1 MAVNYDEKILSRIG
15 SRTDNKLNEEIKN
28 GIFVVDPNKIVTED
42 YSGQY
47 IKDRYVKQED
57 MVMYANITARM
68 APDNHILENGNGDSD
83 IVVSLGQIGVN
94 FLNPY
99 SQAPR
104 DEKSGKI
111 IFGDK
116 KFKDKFTTEW
126 SDYFTSNAE
135 QGTFFDPE
143 TFGISNIDV
152 THNASLTPIIK
163 AEFIDVQGRTL
174 LERGND
180 PENPYNIFYRFPYPL
195 FTLTIKGY
203 FGKAIEYP
211 LVMTK
216 TSTTFD
222 ANTGN
227 YVIRAE
233 FLSKTFSLYNNFL
246 MFYSYV
252 APYMYKDPDKE
263 NTFLGRKLLR
273 ALYDKQN
280 KEYEKIYG
288 ADSPEYKKRQ
298 IDGAPTL
305 IDLARGQE
313 ELNISELQFG
323 ESLNQLN
330 EKRQKAISIISDLES
345 SLKQNQITELK
356 NWKKFLRYDDSDRNL
371 KKYFLSEDYTSRLIK
386 NDWLDLKERTFQSS
400 GAPFTPYNIYGG
412 EYKKNFDK
420 ISELSEDGGQDIITV
435 ILNKIKLAVL
445 DRRLPEGY
453 LTALSLRNI
462 TKPSEFL
469 VEEIILFNYTSSR
482 NPDDV
487 NLIYYTDKYL
497 QELNKIVTSELSTLY
512 SNNESDLIDG
522 LSFNL
527 KEKLGFVPNMTNVVR
542 ILMNNMQVFLSLLNL
557 VALNSYRQ
565 IERDEKRRVNQQT
578 FGEYGVTDYS
588 DDKIFYPFPNYYEK
602 VVDPLTGNSTWKKT
616 YPGDDKNIGWFE
628 VQFVEEMFRA
638 MEHMKSQQGEG
649 KKHMDKTPVDGAE
662 FIEKVL
668 TQSSTTELNKMALSS
683 SLLVMNNLD
692 YYNDAQTQSETIS
705 EFIEKILLYASNS
718 FVHKSGD
725 VSKINAIVK
734 KLVDNEFSL
743 LNKKQYN
750 KDAGDVKKFYDGI
763 KFRVEELGIKKG
775 YDVFLETFVGGTE
788 TSDAIISTNQSTI
801 TKIKDI
807 INTQNYDPA
816 TLAGYYSDL
825 LNNIGAN
832 GISVDR
838 YSRLYRYDALEYS
851 GRKSNTTT
859 TPVRALFFNGLQKH
873 EQYTPNDQLKDI
885 SVTIEGY
892 LKSNP
897 EPSTGPGY
905 MIYEGIGDYI
915 KKDFPK
921 FNINEVVTSNQ
932 KTINGLT
939 PTLKTDKIFN
949 SKTFFDSEKRQEEV
963 LVLDNTKKIND
974 NTTYSKVRI

>member
-1 MAVNYDEKILSRIG
+1 
-15 SRTDNKLNEEIKN
+15 
-28 GIFVVDPNKIVTED
+28 
-42 YSGQY
+42 
-47 IKDRYVKQED
+47 
-57 MVMYANITARM
+57 
-68 APDNHILENGNGDSD
+68 
-83 IVVSLGQIGVN
+83 
-94 FLNPY
+94 
-99 SQAPR
+99 
-104 DEKSGKI
+104 
-111 IFGDK
+111 
-116 KFKDKFTTEW
+116 
-126 SDYFTSNAE
+126 
-135 QGTFFDPE
+135 
-143 TFGISNIDV
+143 
-152 THNASLTPIIK
+152 
-163 AEFIDVQGRTL
+163 
-174 LERGND
+174 
-180 PENPYNIFYRFPYPL
+180 
-195 FTLTIKGY
+195 
-203 FGKAIEYP
+203 
-211 LVMTK
+211 
-216 TSTTFD
+216 
-222 ANTGN
+222 
-227 YVIRAE
+227 
-233 FLSKTFSLYNNFL
+233 
-246 MFYSYV
+246 
-252 APYMYKDPDKE
+252 
-263 NTFLGRKLLR
+263 
-273 ALYDKQN
+273 
-280 KEYEKIYG
+280 
-288 ADSPEYKKRQ
+288 
-298 IDGAPTL
+298 
-305 IDLARGQE
+305 
-313 ELNISELQFG
+313 
-323 ESLNQLN
+323 
-330 EKRQKAISIISDLES
+330 
-345 SLKQNQITELK
+345 
-356 NWKKFLRYDDSDRNL
+356 
-371 KKYFLSEDYTSRLIK
+371 
-386 NDWLDLKERTFQSS
+386 
-400 GAPFTPYNIYGG
+400 
-412 EYKKNFDK
+412 
-420 ISELSEDGGQDIITV
+420 
-435 ILNKIKLAVL
+435 
-445 DRRLPEGY
+445 
-453 LTALSLRNI
+453 
-462 TKPSEFL
+462 
-469 VEEIILFNYTSSR
+469 
-482 NPDDV
+482 
-487 NLIYYTDKYL
+487 
-497 QELNKIVTSELSTLY
+497 
-512 SNNESDLIDG
+512 
-522 LSFNL
+522 
-527 KEKLGFVPNMTNVVR
+527 
-542 ILMNNMQVFLSLLNL
+542 
-557 VALNSYRQ
+557 
-565 IERDEKRRVNQQT
+565 
-578 FGEYGVTDYS
+578 
-588 DDKIFYPFPNYYEK
+588 
-602 VVDPLTGNSTWKKT
+602 
-616 YPGDDKNIGWFE
+616 
-628 VQFVEEMFRA
+628 
-638 MEHMKSQQGEG
+638 
-649 KKHMDKTPVDGAE
+649 MDKTPVDGAE

-788 TSDAIISTNQSTI
+788 TSDAIISTNQSAI